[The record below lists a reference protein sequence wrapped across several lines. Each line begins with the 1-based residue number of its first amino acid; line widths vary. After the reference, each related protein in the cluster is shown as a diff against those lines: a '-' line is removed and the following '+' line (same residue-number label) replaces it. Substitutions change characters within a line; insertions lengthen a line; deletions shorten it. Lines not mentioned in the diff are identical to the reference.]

1 MPISLNCKYLSK
13 FIAPHELEAA
23 KAQAELAAK
32 TLHDKTGLGNDFL
45 GWTTWPTDYDKEEFA
60 RIKKAAQE
68 IRENYDVLVVAGIG
82 GSYLGARCAI
92 EALRGL
98 YPTDKLEIIYFE

>member
-32 TLHDKTGLGNDFL
+32 ALHEGTGLGSDFL
-45 GWTTWPTDYDKEEFA
+45 GWLNLPTDYDKEEFE
-60 RIKKAAQE
+60 RIKAA
-68 IRENYDVLVVAGIG
+68 AKK
-82 GSYLGARCAI
+82 I
-92 EALRGL
+92 E
-98 YPTDKLEIIYFE
+98 KC